1 MKETRNMF
9 WTRLG
14 HGLAAG
20 AAVDREN
27 RLAGLGPLAGIATG
41 TAVGVTAAFT

>member
-1 MKETRNMF
+1 MF

-20 AAVDREN
+20 AAELN
-27 RLAGLGPLAGIATG
+27 
-41 TAVGVTAAFT
+41 AVTYLDMAFRVR